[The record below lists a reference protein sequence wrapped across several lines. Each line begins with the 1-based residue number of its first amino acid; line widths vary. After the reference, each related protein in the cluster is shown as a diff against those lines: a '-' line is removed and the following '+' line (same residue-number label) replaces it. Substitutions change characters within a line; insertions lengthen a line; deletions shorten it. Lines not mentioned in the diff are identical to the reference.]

1 MEITATRVAFVSV
14 AGMTITA
21 EVITGAVTA
30 IIIMMITMVDIT
42 KNAAIIIHTIME
54 VGTTVFTL
62 NGAIIDQG
70 HC

>member
-42 KNAAIIIHTIME
+42 KNAAIIYRNR
-54 VGTTVFTL
+54 L
-62 NGAIIDQG
+62 NYAVLSVRN
-70 HC
+70 